1 MKKIIAILL
10 GVIIG
15 ATSCSSQQQQ
25 SVNLTVTAFAKAM
38 NDANIQLLD
47 VRSASEYNTGHIK
60 GALQA
65 NWNNTQEFEERCKS
79 LDKSKPVYAYCLS
92 GFRSANAATWLR
104 SQGFKAYNLQ
114 GGINAWRRQQMALEG
129 TSNVPAISIEQ
140 FTGMLAT
147 NGYTLVDVGATWCP
161 PCKKM
166 NPIIDSLAKANEQR
180 FMLVK
185 IDGGEQLNLSSA
197 LRANAYPTFIIYKN
211 KKEIWRK
218 EGLVTPQELLTQMP

>member
-1 MKKIIAILL
+1 MKKIITILL
-10 GVIIG
+10 VVTIS
-15 ATSCSSQQQQ
+15 TVSCSSQQQQ
-25 SVNLTVTAFAKAM
+25 SVNLTVAAFAKGL
-38 NDANIQLLD
+38 NNPNIQVLD
-47 VRSASEYNTGHIK
+47 VRSASEYSSGHIK

-92 GFRSANAATWLR
+92 GFRSADAAEWLR
-104 SQGFKAYNLQ
+104 SQGFQAYNLQ
-114 GGINAWRRQQMALEG
+114 GGVNAWRQQKMSLEG
-129 TSNVPAISIEQ
+129 ASNVPAISIEQ

-180 FMLVK
+180 FMLLK
-185 IDGGEQLNLSSA
+185 IDGGEQPNLSSA

-211 KKEIWRK
+211 KQEIWRK
-218 EGLVTPQELLTQMP
+218 EGLVTPQELLAQMP